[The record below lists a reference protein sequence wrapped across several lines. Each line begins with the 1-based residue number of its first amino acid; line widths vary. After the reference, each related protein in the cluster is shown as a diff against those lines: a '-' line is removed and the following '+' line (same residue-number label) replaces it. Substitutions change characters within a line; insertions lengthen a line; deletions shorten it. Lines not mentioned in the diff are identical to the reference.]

1 MSAIAQNLA
10 EVRKAVADEARKAAR
25 KDDSVRLLAV
35 SKTFPAEDVKE
46 AYDAGQRMFGE
57 NRVQELETKAPLLPA
72 DIEWH
77 LIGHLQSNKAAK
89 AVEYASWIHSVDSE
103 KLLERIA
110 KAAEQRGKVMNI
122 LLEVNISG
130 EESKFGLRDYEEIR
144 SIASSALQMPNI
156 RLQGLMTMAEFDAT
170 ETRLHE
176 TFAGLRAMRDRLEKE
191 LDGDATPSS
200 RNELLFLVK
209 EVSRRCGRAKVEDL
223 LSRRDYSSS
232 ELAERLRRD
241 GYSDVLVEEL
251 VTRALECGLVNDARY
266 GAAFARSKVAC
277 GWGRVKIERE
287 LERRGVP
294 VSSVEGWP
302 EEFFSED
309 EEREHARLLAS
320 RRRVTGKNDYE
331 KTVRFLVGRG
341 YGYALSSEVARD
353 ILRGED

>member
-1 MSAIAQNLA
+1 MSAEGFSWSVELPPRQ
-10 EVRKAVADEARKAAR
+10 ARPSRA
-25 KDDSVRLLAV
+25 RLLASSPTHGNEVIVVPV
-35 SKTFPAEDVKE
+35 SV
-46 AYDAGQRMFGE
+46 GR
-57 NRVQELETKAPLLPA
+57 
-72 DIEWH
+72 
-77 LIGHLQSNKAAK
+77 
-89 AVEYASWIHSVDSE
+89 
-103 KLLERIA
+103 
-110 KAAEQRGKVMNI
+110 
-122 LLEVNISG
+122 
-130 EESKFGLRDYEEIR
+130 
-144 SIASSALQMPNI
+144 
-156 RLQGLMTMAEFDAT
+156 
-170 ETRLHE
+170 
-176 TFAGLRAMRDRLEKE
+176 RLEKE

-241 GYSDVLVEEL
+241 GYSGVLVEEL